1 MRTLD
6 RAPKGILSLSCCG
19 NFLATG
25 SLDCRVRIYD
35 TSQDFII
42 VKVLEM
48 PGCVPELAFHGSY
61 LAVGAKSGRE
71 MSIFDA
77 ENLRWGAFEVDRLW
91 DFAKRPEQQE
101 EQSPSKHS
109 AVKDAD

>member
-1 MRTLD
+1 MLTW
-6 RAPKGILSLSCCG
+6 
-19 NFLATG
+19 
-25 SLDCRVRIYD
+25 
-35 TSQDFII
+35 QDFII

-77 ENLRWGAFEVDRLW
+77 ENLRWGAFEV
-91 DFAKRPEQQE
+91 E
-101 EQSPSKHS
+101 
-109 AVKDAD
+109 